1 MAEETIII
9 RVGFPYLDERL
20 YPAGWRS
27 FNNEILALNNYDIQI
42 QIRGYVEESLYCT
55 SRSF

>member
-27 FNNEILALNNYDIQI
+27 FYSEIIDINNYYIQ
-42 QIRGYVEESLYCT
+42 Y
-55 SRSF
+55 